1 MTANSI
7 TACFSPH
14 SNQTG
19 TANPALHRSDGKA
32 VMARPRRPGLHL
44 REWAGAGIRAELEQ
58 PGASRVPRAAPHW
71 DAHPGARGA
80 SLSPAR
86 QRAAPLH
93 TKRERIPRSLARQR
107 CHTAGCTACFRTGTS
122 PGTRG
127 AGSKG
132 EFSHRDRLRPR
143 PRGGWRS
150 SGVTPHASGEG
161 VLSAGAVSL
170 KNGAQGCF
178 VSV

>member
-7 TACFSPH
+7 AACFSPH

-32 VMARPRRPGLHL
+32 VMPRPRRPGLHL

-107 CHTAGCTACFRTGTS
+107 CHTAGLFQDRDIPGDTGSWKQRGIFCPGSFATAAAWRLAFL
-122 PGTRG
+122 RG
-127 AGSKG
+127 HPA
-132 EFSHRDRLRPR
+132 RCR
-143 PRGGWRS
+143 
-150 SGVTPHASGEG
+150 
-161 VLSAGAVSL
+161 
-170 KNGAQGCF
+170 
-178 VSV
+178 